1 MKTEK
6 KKIQNNLNLTKMLIL
21 TQKLTIMENME
32 VSIEIKFDKLKA
44 NKIIKCVWKIE
55 VNSQQIFDF

>member
-32 VSIEIKFDKLKA
+32 VLIEIKFDKLKA
-44 NKIIKCVWKIE
+44 NKIIKCV
-55 VNSQQIFDF
+55 

>member
-21 TQKLTIMENME
+21 TQKLAVMENME

-44 NKIIKCVWKIE
+44 NKIIKCV
-55 VNSQQIFDF
+55 